1 MYDEKIFFYGGYVK
15 MGFHYTVETNKSIEE
30 AISTVEKNLQAVKF
44 GVLWQTSITENLKN
58 KGLTKITTP
67 YHVLEVCSPFE
78 AEKVLSQN
86 PMANYF
92 LPCKITVY
100 EVEGKT
106 KMGLVKPTVLMQ
118 PLNDPEL
125 NEILEGI
132 EKQLIEVL
140 DQSK

>member
-1 MYDEKIFFYGGYVK
+1 
-15 MGFHYTVETNKSIEE
+15 MGFHYTVETDKTTQE
-30 AISTVEKNLQAVKF
+30 AIASVEENLKKIKF

-100 EVEGKT
+100 EANGKT
-106 KMGLVKPTVLMQ
+106 QVGLAKPTVLME
-118 PLNDPEL
+118 PLNDPSL
-125 NEILEGI
+125 MEILADI
-132 EKQLIEVL
+132 EQQLIEVIN
-140 DQSK
+140 QSK

>member
-1 MYDEKIFFYGGYVK
+1 
-15 MGFHYTVETNKSIEE
+15 MGFHYTVESNKSIAE
-30 AISTVEKNLQAVKF
+30 AIQSVEKNLQEIKF

-78 AEKVLSQN
+78 AEKILTQN

-100 EVEGKT
+100 EAEGKT
-106 KMGLVKPTVLMQ
+106 QIGFVKPTELMK
-118 PLNDPEL
+118 PLNDPRL
-125 NEILEGI
+125 IEILAGI
-132 EKQLIEVL
+132 ENQLIGVINR
-140 DQSK
+140 SK